1 MKKIIDAALG
11 RTAPELVIKNCRVA
25 DVFTG
30 RFLPGDVAIA
40 DGRIAGIGS
49 YEGKEVI
56 DAGGMVLA
64 PGYIESHVHI
74 ESSMLTPARYAA
86 AVAPAGVTTVI
97 ADPHEIVN
105 VCGVKG
111 IEYMLASA
119 ESVPVDIEFMVPS
132 CVPAAPFERSGA
144 TLSAKET
151 RRLMDTGKFLGLGE
165 MMNFPGVLSGDGEV
179 LAKLDSAGIRDGHCP
194 GLAGKEL
201 NAYAATGIRTDHECV
216 TAEEL
221 CGKVSAG
228 MYVQIR
234 EGSQARELDTL
245 SGGID
250 RFTARRL
257 LFCTDDRNLSDITRS
272 GTIHNC
278 VRRAVRELGVNPF
291 DALVI
296 ATLNAA
302 QCYGL
307 EGKGAVAPGW
317 IADLI
322 LCDEIG
328 GEIKMVFKDGKLI
341 ARDGEALFDT
351 ESGKTAKKKEKSV
364 RGTVRMKK
372 IKAKQLE
379 LPFEPSMPIIGV
391 KPGSLVTTRES
402 ADSAEGLTLCAVI
415 ERHRATGRIGKAYVS
430 GFGLTGGAIAQTI
443 AHDSHNVTVAG
454 DNAADM
460 ALAVNALG
468 KEGGIAVARGGE
480 VTCFFPLPIAGL
492 MTDLPASEA
501 LEKHEELE
509 KAIAALDCR
518 PGIDPSML
526 LAFLALPVI
535 PELKLTC
542 DGLFDVTKFEF
553 LDKENID

>member
-1 MKKIIDAALG
+1 MKNIIDAALG

-25 DVFTG
+25 DVFRG
-30 RFLPGDVAIA
+30 RLCPGDVAIA
-40 DGRIAGIGS
+40 DGRVVGIGS

-56 DAGGMVLA
+56 DAGGMILA

-74 ESSMLTPARYAA
+74 ESSMLTPSRYAA
-86 AVAPAGVTTVI
+86 VVAPAGVTTVI
-97 ADPHEIVN
+97 ADPHEIAN
-105 VCGVKG
+105 VRGVKG

-119 ESVPVDIEFMVPS
+119 EGVPVDIEFMVPS
-132 CVPAAPFERSGA
+132 CVPAAPFERGGA
-144 TLSAKET
+144 ALGSKET

-165 MMNFPGVLSGDGEV
+165 MMNFPGVLGGDGEV
-179 LAKLDSAGIRDGHCP
+179 LAKLDSANIRDGHCP
-194 GLAGKEL
+194 GLSGKEL
-201 NAYAATGIRTDHECV
+201 NAYAAAGVRTDHECV

-221 CGKVSAG
+221 YDRVSAG

-234 EGSQARELDTL
+234 EGSQARELDVL
-245 SGGID
+245 SKGID

-278 VRRAVRELGVNPF
+278 VRRAVKELGIDPF
-291 DALVI
+291 DALAI
-296 ATLNAA
+296 ATINAA

-307 EGKGAVAPGW
+307 KGKGAVAPGW
-317 IADLI
+317 TADLI

-328 GEIKMVFKDGKLI
+328 GEIKMVFKNGRLI
-341 ARDGEALFDT
+341 AREGRALFDA
-351 ESGKTAKKKEKSV
+351 EGGAAAKKKEKSV
-364 RGTVRMKK
+364 RDTVRMKK

-379 LPFEPSMPIIGV
+379 LPFEPSMPVIGV
-391 KPGSLVTTRES
+391 KPGSLVTTREY
-402 ADSAEGLTLCAVI
+402 ADSAEELTLCAVI
-415 ERHRATGRIGKAYVS
+415 ERHKGTGRMGRAYVS
-430 GFGLTGGAIAQTI
+430 GFGLKGGAIAQTI
-443 AHDSHNVTVAG
+443 AHDSHNVTVSG

-468 KEGGIAVARGGE
+468 KEGGIAVAQGGE

-492 MTDLPASEA
+492 MTDLPAAEA
-501 LEKHEELE
+501 LERHKELE
-509 KAIAALDCR
+509 QAIAALGCR

-553 LDKENID
+553 VTKGEG